1 MSAAR
6 AFRGLGVALGVAL
19 AIMAGLAWALILLG
33 PEVWVLRWDRP
44 WWLLLLAAVPLVA
57 WRSTL
62 GEDARVPRLR
72 VGSVRPAKAAPPG
85 ARAKLRD
92 VPGTLRAAALALVAI
107 ALAKPQSVTAAEVDE
122 RSGIDVMIV
131 LDLSGSMK
139 AADLKPSRLDAAKAV
154 IQDFLG
160 RRLDDRIGTV
170 VFAGEAFLL
179 SPLTLDKQRLGQQ
192 IAKMELGR
200 LTSDGT
206 AIGEGLG
213 MATAHLRGSKAESRV
228 IILLTDGENNAGQMS
243 PEYATALAKKL
254 GIKIYTVQMGTGDEA
269 PYPVEVDPF
278 GRPVYRMVRSP
289 VNPEVLRQIAK
300 ETGGEF
306 FIAAQTEELRSSMD
320 KILDQLPKTRF
331 EAASS
336 DMVERFPLVLIPACA
351 LVAIEALLRALI
363 LRRFP

>member
-1 MSAAR
+1 MRRRVLLAALLFVVVLALGAAWPLAAR
-6 AFRGLGVALGVAL
+6 GSEWL
-19 AIMAGLAWALILLG
+19 A
-33 PEVWVLRWDRP
+33 VRWEQR
-44 WWLLLLAAVPLVA
+44 WLLLFLVFVPVVLYRGTIGADAFLPRIRIGSVA
-57 WRSTL
+57 PLEGGPVGLR
-62 GEDARVPRLR
+62 ARLR
-72 VGSVRPAKAAPPG
+72 DLPGVVRAVAVLLLGLALARPVSLVRP
-85 ARAKLRD
+85 
-92 VPGTLRAAALALVAI
+92 TE
-107 ALAKPQSVTAAEVDE
+107 TFE
-122 RSGIDVMIV
+122 SGIDIVLV

-139 AADLKPSRLDAAKAV
+139 AADLKPSRLDAAKGV

-160 RRLDDRIGTV
+160 RRQDDRIGAV

-213 MATAHLRGSKAESRV
+213 TAVARLRSSQAESRV
-228 IILLTDGENNAGQMS
+228 IILLTDGENNAGQLS

-254 GIKIYTVQMGTGDEA
+254 GVKIYTVQMGTGDEA
-269 PYPVEVDPF
+269 PYPVEIDPF
-278 GRPVYRMVRSP
+278 GRPIYRMVRSP

-320 KILDQLPKTRF
+320 RILDQLPKTRF

-336 DMVERFPLVLIPACA
+336 DMIERFPLALIPACL
-351 LVAIEALLRALI
+351 LVALEALLRALI

>member
-1 MSAAR
+1 MTAR
-6 AFRGLGVALGVAL
+6 GVFRGLGVALGVAL
-19 AIMAGLAWALILLG
+19 ATMAGLAWGVILLG
-33 PEVWVLRWDRP
+33 PEIWALRWDRP

-57 WRSTL
+57 WRTTL
-62 GEDARVPRLR
+62 GEDRRVPRLR
-72 VGSVRPAKAAPPG
+72 VGSVAPAKLAPIG
-85 ARAKLRD
+85 ARARLRD
-92 VPGTLRAAALALVAI
+92 LPGTLRAAALALVAI
-107 ALAKPQSVTAAEVDE
+107 ALAKPQSVTAAEIDE
-122 RSGIDVMIV
+122 RSGIDIMLV

-139 AADLKPSRLDAAKAV
+139 AADLKPSRLDAAKGV

-160 RRLDDRIGTV
+160 RRQDDRIGAV

-213 MATAHLRGSKAESRV
+213 TAVARLRSSQAESRV
-228 IILLTDGENNAGQMS
+228 IILLTDGENNAGQLS

-254 GIKIYTVQMGTGDEA
+254 GVKIYTVQMGTGDEA
-269 PYPVEVDPF
+269 PYPVEIDPF
-278 GRPVYRMVRSP
+278 GRPIYRMVRSP

-320 KILDQLPKTRF
+320 RILDQLPKTRF

-336 DMVERFPLVLIPACA
+336 DMIERFPLALIPACL
-351 LVAIEALLRALI
+351 LVALEALLRALI